1 MMKRILS
8 IVFALVVLGGLSLMV
23 VRSIQKG
30 IAEKKAQ
37 LEKQKQLSAMDRRL
51 IVGVTPVERMDLDR
65 SFSASG
71 TLVARTQATVF
82 SMVPGIVLGLKV
94 QEGDVVKAGDTLA
107 RLDAAKSALGYQQAR
122 AMQAQARLNYENT
135 KKNFQDI
142 KTLYD
147 QKAVTQNDYEKMEL
161 GLKMAEQQVNQSSA
175 AVSLASASW
184 SDATI
189 TAPIDGT
196 VIMKAVE
203 MGDLMTSSQ
212 AMKTSPLMIIA
223 KLDVM
228 KLDVYVPEK
237 YLLYMRKGQKCRI
250 RVDAYDHVFTGEID
264 QVGEMLDAVA
274 KTLKVTIL
282 IPNEALSYKEG
293 TVTHQMERP
302 LKVGM
307 FARVDI
313 LLEKR
318 TAVATVPVDA
328 IIHRDGFDFVFVHKD
343 GKVSLRL
350 IKVGVTEDKLA
361 EVVAGLTEK
370 EQVVVLGQR
379 ALFDGQS
386 VRLMEEDPFK
396 YYQTWGKVSQ

>member
-228 KLDVYVPEK
+228 KLDVFVPEK

-282 IPNEALSYKEG
+282 MPNEALSYKEG

>member
-1 MMKRILS
+1 MKRILS

-228 KLDVYVPEK
+228 KLDVFVPEK

>member
-8 IVFALVVLGGLSLMV
+8 IVFALVVLGGLSIMV

-250 RVDAYDHVFTGEID
+250 RVDAYDHVFSGEID

>member
-8 IVFALVVLGGLSLMV
+8 ILFSVVILGGLTFMV
-23 VRSIQKG
+23 VQSIQKG

-51 IVGVTPVERMDLDR
+51 IVGVTPVARMDLDR

-71 TLVARTQATVF
+71 TLVAKTQATVF
-82 SMVPGIVLGLKV
+82 SMVPGIVLSLKV
-94 QEGDVVKAGDTLA
+94 QEGDQVKAGDTLA
-107 RLDAAKSALGYQQAR
+107 RLDAEKSALGYQQAR
-122 AMQAQARLNYENT
+122 AMQAQARLNLDNM

-147 QKAVTQNDYEKMEL
+147 QKAVSQNDLDKMEL
-161 GLKMAEQQVNQSSA
+161 GVKVAEQQVNQSGA

-189 TAPIDGT
+189 KAPIDGT

-223 KLDVM
+223 KLEVM
-228 KLDVYVPEK
+228 KIDIHVPEK
-237 YLLYMRKGQKCRI
+237 YVLYLHKGQKCKI
-250 RVDAYDHVFTGEID
+250 RVDAYDHVFPGEID
-264 QVGEMLDAVA
+264 QVAEILDAVT

-282 IPNEALSYKEG
+282 IPNEALSFKDG
-293 TVTHQMERP
+293 TAEHKVERP

-307 FARVDI
+307 FARVNVV
-313 LLEKR
+313 LEKR
-318 TAVATVPVDA
+318 PAALVIPVDS
-328 IIHRDGFDFVFVHKD
+328 IINKDGYDFVFVHKD
-343 GKVSLRL
+343 GKVSQRL
-350 IKVGVTEDKLA
+350 IKTGVTEDKLA
-361 EVVAGLTEK
+361 EVVNGLATG

-379 ALFDGQS
+379 ALFDGQL
-386 VRLMEEDPFK
+386 VRLMEEDPFQ
-396 YYQTWGKVSQ
+396 YYQTWGKVAP

>member
-1 MMKRILS
+1 MKRILS